1 MNTIQLLQEILIFAS
16 FIATLI
22 AFVIAGV
29 YGREVKLSRKKY
41 ITSGNLGDIQLKKHE
56 FWTTIAGLL
65 MVLSIG
71 ITETVVY
78 IHKQSILFRQEGNT
92 HSTFFYVHLYCF
104 AIPSFLLFLYLKWWM
119 TGEKHKMR
127 HRFLAYVM
135 LVWYLCT
142 LFTGFK
148 LLFTQF

>member
-1 MNTIQLLQEILIFAS
+1 MDTTQLLQEILIFLP
-16 FIATLI
+16 FIATFI

-41 ITSGNLGDIQLKKHE
+41 LISENLGDIQLKKHE
-56 FWTTIAGLL
+56 FWTTAAGWF
-65 MVLSIG
+65 MVFSIG
-71 ITETVVY
+71 ATETVVY
-78 IHKQSILFRQEGNT
+78 LHKQSLLFRQEGST

-119 TGEKHKMR
+119 TGEKNKGR
-127 HRFLAYVM
+127 HRLLAYVM
-135 LVWYLCT
+135 LFWYTGT